1 MSRYAVRR
9 VQCMLFRISLPCV
22 FLTHGTW
29 AFVVFSGLF
38 LFSGLVF
45 LGRMMI
51 LIRSMIAT
59 PMHTTNRSTRGNLAF
74 STVPGRRPPIFCEFV
89 QWKIDRP
96 FIFFHGLDSMVFVLP
111 AAQQSNIR
119 VGVRV
124 PGFSLWTYGVDS
136 VGAIKTKTKTNNY
149 HLANKSS
156 METSTTVPL
165 HYHCHLS
172 FL

>member
-74 STVPGRRPPIFCEFV
+74 STVPGRYPPIFCEFV

-96 FIFFHGLDSMVFVLP
+96 FIFFMDWIQWFLFCQQPSSPTFVLESVFP
-111 AAQQSNIR
+111 VSRFGRMEWIR
-119 VGVRV
+119 LG
-124 PGFSLWTYGVDS
+124 PS
-136 VGAIKTKTKTNNY
+136 KPKPKQ
-149 HLANKSS
+149 
-156 METSTTVPL
+156 TTTT
-165 HYHCHLS
+165 
-172 FL
+172 